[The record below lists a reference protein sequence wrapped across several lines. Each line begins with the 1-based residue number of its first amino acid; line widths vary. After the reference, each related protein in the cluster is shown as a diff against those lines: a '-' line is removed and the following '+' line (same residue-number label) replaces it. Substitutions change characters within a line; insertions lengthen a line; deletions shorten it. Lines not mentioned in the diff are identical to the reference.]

1 MKSILFHLTGGL
13 VLGGLSACGMQVPMG
28 IVGPE
33 GGAVANADG
42 IGITVPPGALDRDVT
57 IRVAPSERLREGM
70 LGRGYLLEPEG
81 LKFLKPATVT
91 LSFQHPAGLPE
102 DVEEPVY
109 VYRAPANSP
118 TFSNLGGTIIA
129 PGLVQAET
137 MGFSVFI
144 PGTSSPTTIAGGQGY
159 PQGLAVDQAAGYVY
173 WAAFGTSSA
182 PASGDT
188 GYIMRATIGIPDTNS
203 VGPAEIFA
211 TGQMDPKQI
220 ATDATYVYWTNG
232 GSGPT
237 AGDAGIMRLA
247 KSGGTP
253 TRIVTASFPVAI
265 AVNASFVFWLD
276 YDQGT
281 VNRAGLDGTSPTV
294 LASSGAQPASL
305 RVSGS
310 NVYWVTRAGHVGR
323 VPIAGG
329 SASFY
334 TAGETSPSDLA
345 LDSTHV
351 YWVNRGNGRVRRV
364 PIGGGSITT
373 LRTLT
378 RPTAIAVDGTYY
390 FVNDAATG
398 RIYRYPKSGGGGVVR
413 SSTEGT
419 VVRIILDG
427 SNVFWTTEGATK
439 YDGQIKAVTKT

>member
-13 VLGGLSACGMQVPMG
+13 LLGGLSACGTQVPMG

-33 GGAVANADG
+33 GGSVAMSDG

-57 IRVAPSERLREGM
+57 IRIARSERLREGM
-70 LGRGYLLEPEG
+70 LGRGYLFEPEG

-91 LSFQHPAGLPE
+91 LPFQHPKDLPA
-102 DVEEPVY
+102 DVEEPVF

-118 TFSNLGGTIIA
+118 TFTNLGGQIIA
-129 PGLVQAET
+129 PGLIQAET

-159 PQGLAVDQAAGYVY
+159 PQGLAVDQAAGYIY
-173 WAAFGTSSA
+173 WAAYGTSSA

-188 GYIMRATIGIPDTNS
+188 GYIMRATIGIPSTNS
-203 VGPAEIFA
+203 VGPAEVFA

-232 GSGPT
+232 GSGPA

-294 LASSGAQPASL
+294 LAATGAQPASL
-305 RVSGS
+305 RVDAT
-310 NVYWVTRAGHVGR
+310 NVYWVTRTGQVGK
-323 VPIAGG
+323 VPILGG
-329 SASFY
+329 TASIY
-334 TAGETSPSDLA
+334 TAGESSPSDLA
-345 LDSTHV
+345 VDSTYV
-351 YWVNRGNGRVRRV
+351 YWADRGNGLVRRV
-364 PIGGGSITT
+364 PIKGGAVTT

-378 RPTAIAVDGTYY
+378 RPTAIAVDSTYY

-398 RIYRYPKSGGGGVVR
+398 RIYRYPLKGGAGVVR
-413 SSTEGT
+413 SSTEGS
-419 VVRIILDG
+419 VARIILDG
-427 SNVFWTTEGATK
+427 SNIFWTTEGATK
-439 YDGQIKAVTKT
+439 YDGQVKAITKL